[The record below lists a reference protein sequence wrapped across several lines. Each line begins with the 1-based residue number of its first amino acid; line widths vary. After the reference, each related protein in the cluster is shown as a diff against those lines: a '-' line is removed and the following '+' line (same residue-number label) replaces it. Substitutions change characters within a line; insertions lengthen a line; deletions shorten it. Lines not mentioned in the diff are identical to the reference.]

1 MEFIAIPTK
10 NSVVA
15 AIKIVGMRLDTDFD
29 IEIVCLFLTLL
40 DNKLIYLA

>member
-29 IEIVCLFLTLL
+29 RDRLPLSYIVR
-40 DNKLIYLA
+40 